1 MTRKENESWKTILSQ
16 DKRIWTVARHRA
28 ADQLVENSKD
38 PQKLSRELWK
48 LFEDTGDYYYAS
60 LSKSLS
66 GSLNKS
72 KHE

>member
-16 DKRIWTVARHRA
+16 DQRIWTVARHRA

-72 KHE
+72 NHE